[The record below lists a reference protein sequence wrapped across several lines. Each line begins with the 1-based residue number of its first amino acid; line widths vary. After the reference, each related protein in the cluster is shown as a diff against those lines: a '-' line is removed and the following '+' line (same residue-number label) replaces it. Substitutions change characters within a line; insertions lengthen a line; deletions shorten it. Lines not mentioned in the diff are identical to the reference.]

1 MRKAIFIIVALF
13 SMSVFSSCDE
23 PEFTTSDSENV
34 INNDDYGAIRL
45 ITAPCSIT
53 SWAYRMRH
61 IS

>member
-34 INNDDYGAIRL
+34 INSDKNHTDTVNINEEEANNSMQDE
-45 ITAPCSIT
+45 
-53 SWAYRMRH
+53 
-61 IS
+61 